1 MVVPGRAAR
10 AETGVW
16 LSVLAYVS
24 LTLLKLAVGALAG
37 SLSLQADGY
46 NNVTDLVASFTL
58 LVGLR
63 VARRPRDENHP
74 YGHGRAEAIASLI
87 TSIVMAA
94 IALQVLLAAGARL
107 LGLQEGTVPDP
118 LAAWVGAAAAAV
130 LFTLFAFNRRLAAK
144 LNSLSL
150 WALSRDNLSDAL
162 VSTGTVVGIIGSRL
176 GAPSLDPLA
185 ALVIGAVICRTSWS
199 IFKESAIILTDGF
212 DEQELA
218 RYRETVLSVPGVEG
232 VGDIR
237 ARLLGRDILVDVT
250 IKVRPDLNVV
260 DSHRIADATEREL
273 RRRHRVRSSFIHVE
287 PS

>member
-1 MVVPGRAAR
+1 M
-10 AETGVW
+10 
-16 LSVLAYVS
+16 SVLAYVS